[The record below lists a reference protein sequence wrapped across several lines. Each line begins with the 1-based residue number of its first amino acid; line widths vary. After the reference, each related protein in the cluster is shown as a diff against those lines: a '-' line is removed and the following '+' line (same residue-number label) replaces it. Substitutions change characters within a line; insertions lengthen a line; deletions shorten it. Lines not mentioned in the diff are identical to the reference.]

1 MRCTCMGK
9 KPFTTRMDEEV
20 LALAQRMAITERR
33 SVTSLIEVAVLEY
46 AARHGAEPGPETK
59 SKSRSP
65 ARRTAE

>member
-1 MRCTCMGK
+1 MAK

-20 LALAQRMAITERR
+20 LAVAQRLAVTERR
-33 SVTSLIEVAVLEY
+33 SVTALIEVAVLEY
-46 AARHGAEPGPETK
+46 AKRHDAEPGPETK